1 MITHKELKEKF
12 KNIYFV
18 TGTAYAG
25 KSTLVKNLAEKYVGI
40 ACEENYHDNW
50 TGQLTVEEFPGLC
63 YTRDLVDWHDFV
75 RRSPD
80 EYFNWTETTSKE
92 CEKIELIML
101 QEIAE
106 KGKPVFVDTNISIE
120 TLWEI
125 SDENHVLIMLADP
138 SISVNLFFNRPDREK
153 QFLYQL
159 MLEEPDPQAALDNF
173 RKGLEKI
180 NSQEKYDMY
189 LNSGFKVIL
198 RDENRT
204 QQQTVEL
211 AEKMLGLGKQDD
223 N

>member
-25 KSTLVKNLAEKYVGI
+25 KSTLVKNLAEKYNGI

-80 EYFNWTETTSKE
+80 EYFNWTETVAKE

-106 KGKPVFVDTNISIE
+106 KGKSVFVDTNISIE

-204 QQQTVEL
+204 QQQTVKL
-211 AEKMLGLGKQDD
+211 AEELLGLGKQD
-223 N
+223 NN